1 MALDI
6 DELQIEIE
14 ASSDQAEKKL
24 DRLIAVIGKLQA
36 ATERCTG
43 LSKLNSQIRKLSEIT
58 DKFSSLD
65 FGTGKIKNFVSG
77 INALNDVNTP
87 NLTKLRNQ
95 MDKLSQIS
103 DNLNA
108 MPDISDNVSRF
119 VTAVKPF
126 ESMGKSNIGSYINS
140 LKKLPEILK
149 QLDSADLD
157 GFSRSVSKVTAAITP
172 LANAMGKLG
181 SGYSAL
187 PKNIKQVVSSNS
199 QLEVSS
205 RRVEKTQTSLS
216 SVIGKTK
223 VRMLAMFYAAN
234 RVADSLSECLT
245 SSNDYIENL
254 NLFTVAMGDGA
265 KAALDYAETVNDAL
279 GIDVSEWIRNQGTF
293 KQITTGFGV
302 AEDKANLMS
311 KNLTQL
317 GYDISSFFN
326 IDIEESMQK
335 LQSGISGEIEPLRR
349 LGYAIDTATL
359 QQTAYDYGIRQN
371 INTMTQAQKS
381 QLRYL
386 AIMEQSGNAMGD
398 MARTIITPSN
408 SMRVLNQQFEQLKRA
423 IGNVVSVF
431 AVKLIPYI
439 QVAVRLLTDLANS
452 LAKKWGFELPEID
465 YGDGLSGITDEMS
478 DLTDN
483 AESAGESISEM
494 AKEVQRL
501 AGFDELNILSS
512 DKLDVDTG
520 ADKAKD
526 ELTGINDWQLDL
538 PEYDFLEGLNKQ
550 TDELYKKA
558 KKKIDDIINK
568 FKDLKKWIEKNKAT
582 VEKFGKA
589 LLGIW
594 VVKKVNDF
602 IKALSGVDILKS
614 AVSWASDFFKFFKQS
629 EATTFFGKFKDGAK
643 NARDQMTPLTK
654 LVGTLVGA
662 VTAGVGSYNLFKDL
676 TDGTLTWKGA
686 LADSALIVGGLATSW
701 IFGGLPGLGVA
712 AVAALFSGLA
722 GTVKAAKDEAEKA
735 LELLINSEWSTGI
748 VPITD
753 LKDAFNDYAD
763 ALTNSESTYLE
774 SVNSIELIAED
785 ARTAANNL
793 GILIDDLCSAKLDPQ
808 KLDEVKVSFDNLAE
822 SASTYITESS
832 GAIKT
837 YLFMNADILEQQG
850 ISVGQV
856 MRAVDEASSA
866 TTRKLAEVQ
875 AETQKLL
882 DKGVLTT
889 VEKEKLDAL
898 RLEMLDIA
906 GIKYEDPSEGLKE
919 VKVGLENLM
928 GMDISF
934 DNVDLAKQSL
944 DEMIEKFGSA
954 YKNIERAR
962 EDALAKIETLE
973 FDTKEQKQGVID
985 AINAIYDVK
994 VEDLKPMY
1002 ESLHN
1007 VTSQIASVWSQVN
1020 SDIEQQYSGG
1030 FLSWFSPL
1038 GIDLSKYDYDTNKVD
1053 EELGAIR
1060 EKWGSFATDTGEY
1073 LKHNLIK
1080 SMGISGDEL
1089 NQVLGEE
1096 IDTVA
1101 LTTEKRLD
1109 NLAQNMWGVTYGD
1122 VIQSQISAGS
1132 EDLGHAYIT
1141 GFSGEISTDAKIVM
1155 EAVGKLTKAT
1165 FNESLKKQQ
1174 TKNGG
1179 LMYDAFMQGYI
1190 NSALKNSAKAEE
1202 PSTKLGSIAVSALK
1216 TELDSH
1222 SPSKVTEKIGKDFD
1236 MGFVNG
1242 ITGNSTIVIFS
1253 VVSLVSQITSAFSG
1267 IDLTDT
1273 GKNIGESLS
1282 NGFSEGLRGVVDSCN
1297 STLWRFELFE
1307 IEMMNAFNDAVP
1319 AFQQMANGISTVV
1332 GMGLGNIDFINYTS
1346 RGRQI
1351 PGYATGG
1358 YPRRADL
1365 FYANENG
1372 VPEMVGRI
1380 GARTAVA
1387 NTDQIT
1393 TAIAAAVR
1401 AAIRESGGMQS
1412 GNSSKQQGDT
1422 YIFLDSDEIS
1432 YKIEQRSAAKAKMTG
1447 GMK

>member
-24 DRLIAVIGKLQA
+24 DRLIAIIGKLQA

-95 MDKLSQIS
+95 MDKLSHIS
-103 DNLNA
+103 DNLNV

-119 VTAVKPF
+119 VTAIKPF

-205 RRVEKTQTSLS
+205 RRLEKAQTSLS

-234 RVADSLSECLT
+234 RIADSLSECLD

-254 NLFTVAMGDGA
+254 NLFTVAMGDNA
-265 KAALDYAETVNDAL
+265 RAALEYAETVNDAL

-302 AEDKANLMS
+302 AEEKANLMS

-349 LGYAIDTATL
+349 LGYAIDAATL
-359 QQTAYDYGIRQN
+359 QQIAYDNGIRQN

-614 AVSWASDFFKFFKQS
+614 AVSWASDFFKFFKHS

-712 AVAALFSGLA
+712 AVAAAFAGLA
-722 GTVKAAKDEAEKA
+722 GTAKTAKDEADAALKRLLDSEWKTVGVNITDVAAGISEYCSSLVEAESVFNTSYSA
-735 LELLINSEWSTGI
+735 LENI
-748 VPITD
+748 
-753 LKDAFNDYAD
+753 K
-763 ALTNSESTYLE
+763 
-774 SVNSIELIAED
+774 
-785 ARTAANNL
+785 TAAQEASDNL
-793 GILIDDLCSAKLDPQ
+793 GILLENLNPEDWNADKMN
-808 KLDEVKVSFDNLAE
+808 EVKVAFQELEEKTSEYANGAVESLQNYVNVNSEFIAAVGGDVEEVNRIIEEAKTNANSQIDEITKKIDSLTSKENLSADDISQLKTLYDQLAAITGVDIGPTNSSLEALNSEISTLSSTNINLESFD
-822 SASTYITESS
+822 TTQ
-832 GAIKT
+832 T
-837 YLFMNADILEQQG
+837 
-850 ISVGQV
+850 
-856 MRAVDEASSA
+856 AVSNIAKSLTDAKKELDEA
-866 TTRKLAEVQ
+866 
-875 AETQKLL
+875 
-882 DKGVLTT
+882 KG
-889 VEKEKLDAL
+889 
-898 RLEMLDIA
+898 
-906 GIKYEDPSEGLKE
+906 
-919 VKVGLENLM
+919 
-928 GMDISF
+928 
-934 DNVDLAKQSL
+934 
-944 DEMIEKFGSA
+944 
-954 YKNIERAR
+954 NIEAT
-962 EDALAKIETLE
+962 IETLAISDE
-973 FDTKEQKQGVID
+973 DKQ
-985 AINAIYDVK
+985 
-994 VEDLKPMY
+994 
-1002 ESLHN
+1002 
-1007 VTSQIASVWSQVN
+1007 
-1020 SDIEQQYSGG
+1020 
-1030 FLSWFSPL
+1030 
-1038 GIDLSKYDYDTNKVD
+1038 
-1053 EELGAIR
+1053 
-1060 EKWGSFATDTGEY
+1060 Y
-1073 LKHNLIK
+1073 LKDTFTAVFVLKDQDLQKVAEGLDPIK
-1080 SMGISGDEL
+1080 EKMTDVVDQGLADIRNGHLEGFGDFFCDEIFKTNRSEQEIKKMQQEWLSSIGMTGGSDNFIKNSMLKNGMSLTDYETLFNIEAA
-1089 NQVLGEE
+1089 EE
-1096 IDTVA
+1096 IA
-1101 LTTEKRLD
+1101 LTTSERLD

>member
-24 DRLIAVIGKLQA
+24 DRLIAVIDKLQA

-43 LSKLNSQIRKLSEIT
+43 LTKLRSQIQKLSETTEKI
-58 DKFSSLD
+58 SSLNAGSD
-65 FGTGKIKNFVSG
+65 KIKNFVSS
-77 INALNDVNTP
+77 INGLNDINTP

-95 MDKLSQIS
+95 MDKLNQIS
-103 DNLNA
+103 DNLSS
-108 MPDISDNVSRF
+108 MPDIADNVSCF
-119 VTAVKPF
+119 VNAIKPF
-126 ESMGKSNIGSYINS
+126 ESMGKSNINSYINS
-140 LKKLPEILK
+140 LKKLPEITE
-149 QLDSADLD
+149 QLNGTDLD
-157 GFSRSVSKVTAAITP
+157 GFSRSLSKVTSAITP
-172 LANAMGKLG
+172 LANAMERLG
-181 SGYSAL
+181 NGYSAL
-187 PKNIKQVVSSNS
+187 PTNIKQVVSSNN
-199 QLEVSS
+199 QLEISS
-205 RRVEKTQTSLS
+205 KRVEKTQTSLS
-216 SVIGKTK
+216 SIIGKTK
-223 VRMLAMFYAAN
+223 MRMLAMFYAAN
-234 RVADSLSECLT
+234 RVADSLSECLN
-245 SSNDYIENL
+245 SSNEYIENL

-265 KAALDYAETVNDAL
+265 QAALDYAETVNDAL

-302 AEDKANLMS
+302 VEDKANLMS

-349 LGYAIDTATL
+349 LGYAIDAATL
-359 QQTAYDYGIRQN
+359 QQVAYDHGILQN

-408 SMRVLNQQFEQLKRA
+408 SMRILNQQFEQLKRA

-439 QVAVRLLTDLANS
+439 QVAVRLLTDLVNA

-494 AKEVQRL
+494 AREVQRL

-512 DKLDVDTG
+512 DKFDVDTG

-526 ELTGINDWQLDL
+526 ELAEINDWQLAL

-594 VVKKVNDF
+594 AVKKVNDF

-654 LVGTLVGA
+654 LVGTLVGT
-662 VTAGVGSYNLFKDL
+662 VTAGFGSYNLFKDL
-676 TDGTLTWKGA
+676 TAGTLTWKGA

-712 AVAALFSGLA
+712 AVAAAFAGLA
-722 GTVKAAKDEAEKA
+722 GYIKECDERASALAKELVDSELYGNGGVKVSELAKAYEELYSGLKDSLQPLLDTQAAIDENKQKIDDNLDVIDTYVGKIQEGKKLSGGEIKEMKGQFDDLIKNMKNNLEFETGLVFDSFVLASENASEDLGLNIQDMEGILDEFKQKYSSKVDELNDENEIYFEKLLSGQELTNEEQQKFLDNIYYATDLNKELSDAQFNLDETVKSLAKVDFENQETVLEKIDEIKGYTSDLLAEVDEVSYNAQKTLAEFKRKARVMYEHGDISEAYYKETVKMFNSMGESIQKGYDEKKDSIKGDFEAVMGAIYNQALEAVDNAASKIDPNEHFNVLDKVQIGAATLVYGYDSTSPQVRDQIYEDVRKDYEWLFSAVEDAGKEFDASYNLTTGKELLETIVSGAEDFLPSAKKRFTAATKSVLDLSKEDFHLAPSQEEWEKNRDKYQQGGIKAAQGYGDGISGRLTYVVQQMGFQSELLITQSLDRAAEKA
-735 LELLINSEWSTGI
+735 T
-748 VPITD
+748 VAT
-753 LKDAFNDYAD
+753 
-763 ALTNSESTYLE
+763 T
-774 SVNSIELIAED
+774 
-785 ARTAANNL
+785 
-793 GILIDDLCSAKLDPQ
+793 
-808 KLDEVKVSFDNLAE
+808 
-822 SASTYITESS
+822 
-832 GAIKT
+832 
-837 YLFMNADILEQQG
+837 DILKTM
-850 ISVGQV
+850 S
-856 MRAVDEASSA
+856 DSLS
-866 TTRKLAEVQ
+866 
-875 AETQKLL
+875 L
-882 DKGVLTT
+882 DLTGNG
-889 VEKEKLDAL
+889 KNIGKSFSNGL
-898 RLEMLDIA
+898 
-906 GIKYEDPSEGLKE
+906 SEGLK
-919 VKVGLENLM
+919 
-928 GMDISF
+928 
-934 DNVDLAKQSL
+934 
-944 DEMIEKFGSA
+944 
-954 YKNIERAR
+954 
-962 EDALAKIETLE
+962 
-973 FDTKEQKQGVID
+973 
-985 AINAIYDVK
+985 
-994 VEDLKPMY
+994 
-1002 ESLHN
+1002 
-1007 VTSQIASVWSQVN
+1007 
-1020 SDIEQQYSGG
+1020 
-1030 FLSWFSPL
+1030 
-1038 GIDLSKYDYDTNKVD
+1038 
-1053 EELGAIR
+1053 
-1060 EKWGSFATDTGEY
+1060 
-1073 LKHNLIK
+1073 
-1080 SMGISGDEL
+1080 
-1089 NQVLGEE
+1089 
-1096 IDTVA
+1096 
-1101 LTTEKRLD
+1101 
-1109 NLAQNMWGVTYGD
+1109 
-1122 VIQSQISAGS
+1122 
-1132 EDLGHAYIT
+1132 
-1141 GFSGEISTDAKIVM
+1141 
-1155 EAVGKLTKAT
+1155 
-1165 FNESLKKQQ
+1165 
-1174 TKNGG
+1174 
-1179 LMYDAFMQGYI
+1179 
-1190 NSALKNSAKAEE
+1190 
-1202 PSTKLGSIAVSALK
+1202 
-1216 TELDSH
+1216 
-1222 SPSKVTEKIGKDFD
+1222 
-1236 MGFVNG
+1236 
-1242 ITGNSTIVIFS
+1242 
-1253 VVSLVSQITSAFSG
+1253 
-1267 IDLTDT
+1267 
-1273 GKNIGESLS
+1273 
-1282 NGFSEGLRGVVDSCN
+1282 GVVDSCN

-1432 YKIEQRSAAKAKMTG
+1432 YRIECRNAAKAKMTG
-1447 GMK
+1447 GIK

>member
-24 DRLIAVIGKLQA
+24 DRLIAIIGKLQA

-558 KKKIDDIINK
+558 KKKINDIINK
-568 FKDLKKWIEKNKAT
+568 FKELKKWIEKNKAT

-594 VVKKVNDF
+594 AVKKVNDF

-676 TDGTLTWKGA
+676 TNGTLTWKGA

-712 AVAALFSGLA
+712 AVSAAFAGLA
-722 GTVKAAKDEAEKA
+722 GYIKECDKRASVFAK
-735 LELLINSEWSTGI
+735 ELVDSELYG
-748 VPITD
+748 
-753 LKDAFNDYAD
+753 N
-763 ALTNSESTYLE
+763 
-774 SVNSIELIAED
+774 
-785 ARTAANNL
+785 
-793 GILIDDLCSAKLDPQ
+793 GG
-808 KLDEVKVSFDNLAE
+808 VKVSELAKAYEELYSGLKDSLQPLLDTQAAIDENKQKIDDNLDVIDAYVRKIQEGKKLSGGEIKEMKDQFDDLINNMKNNLEFETGLVFDSFVLASENASEDLGLNIQDMEGILDEFKQKYSSEIDDINAE
-822 SASTYITESS
+822 NEVYFDKLLS
-832 GAIKT
+832 GQQLT
-837 YLFMNADILEQQG
+837 NEEQQKFLENIQLANDLNDG
-850 ISVGQV
+850 LSDAQYNLEESIKSI
-856 MRAVDEASSA
+856 AKVDFENQETVLEKINEIKGYTSDL
-866 TTRKLAEVQ
+866 LAEVDEVSYNAQ
-875 AETQKLL
+875 KTIADFKWRARKLYESGRVSETWYDETVKSLDSIGESIQKGYDDRKDAIKGDYEAVMGSIYNQGIDAISSACDNINPDEHFNIFEKLAIGADTLLYGADTTGEQVRDQIYEDVRKDYEWLFSAVEDAGKEFDASYNLTTGRDLLEDIVSGAEDFLPSAKKRFT
-882 DKGVLTT
+882 DATKGVLDLSNEDFHLAPSQKEWKKIRGEYQQGGLDAGKGYGNGLENALSFAVTQVSLKGALMASALDGV
-889 VEKEKLDAL
+889 VEKTSTAATTISKTMSDSLSFDLTSSGKTIGESFSNGL
-898 RLEMLDIA
+898 
-906 GIKYEDPSEGLKE
+906 SEGLK
-919 VKVGLENLM
+919 
-928 GMDISF
+928 
-934 DNVDLAKQSL
+934 
-944 DEMIEKFGSA
+944 
-954 YKNIERAR
+954 
-962 EDALAKIETLE
+962 
-973 FDTKEQKQGVID
+973 
-985 AINAIYDVK
+985 
-994 VEDLKPMY
+994 
-1002 ESLHN
+1002 
-1007 VTSQIASVWSQVN
+1007 
-1020 SDIEQQYSGG
+1020 
-1030 FLSWFSPL
+1030 
-1038 GIDLSKYDYDTNKVD
+1038 
-1053 EELGAIR
+1053 
-1060 EKWGSFATDTGEY
+1060 
-1073 LKHNLIK
+1073 
-1080 SMGISGDEL
+1080 
-1089 NQVLGEE
+1089 
-1096 IDTVA
+1096 
-1101 LTTEKRLD
+1101 
-1109 NLAQNMWGVTYGD
+1109 
-1122 VIQSQISAGS
+1122 
-1132 EDLGHAYIT
+1132 
-1141 GFSGEISTDAKIVM
+1141 
-1155 EAVGKLTKAT
+1155 
-1165 FNESLKKQQ
+1165 
-1174 TKNGG
+1174 
-1179 LMYDAFMQGYI
+1179 
-1190 NSALKNSAKAEE
+1190 
-1202 PSTKLGSIAVSALK
+1202 
-1216 TELDSH
+1216 
-1222 SPSKVTEKIGKDFD
+1222 
-1236 MGFVNG
+1236 
-1242 ITGNSTIVIFS
+1242 
-1253 VVSLVSQITSAFSG
+1253 
-1267 IDLTDT
+1267 
-1273 GKNIGESLS
+1273 
-1282 NGFSEGLRGVVDSCN
+1282 GVVDSCN
-1297 STLWRFELFE
+1297 STLWKFELFE

-1432 YKIEQRSAAKAKMTG
+1432 YRIECRNAAKAKMTG